1 MGHDEDR
8 VKPTTAA
15 ERNKKSNHHMQYIDN
30 PAIRLL
36 ASALIIWRGD
46 QEVAPMGLRL
56 HSLLVLSRE
65 AISAPIQ
72 VLGDRQV
79 VQF

>member
-46 QEVAPMGLRL
+46 QEVASMSQSLGKSRGRGSEPGLER
-56 HSLLVLSRE
+56 
-65 AISAPIQ
+65 
-72 VLGDRQV
+72 
-79 VQF
+79 